1 MVVKAR
7 HKDNIDDNTPEGQAY
22 NRAYFPNLYKQLLR
36 EEVIECMDLYNQH
49 AHLLDKIVTHTEH
62 VNESSQPAVTLA
74 RKLGYDQVADNILKN
89 RPLHMRNSV

>member
-36 EEVIECMDLYNQH
+36 EEVIEVLN
-49 AHLLDKIVTHTEH
+49 LLSLLLENWVMI
-62 VNESSQPAVTLA
+62 
-74 RKLGYDQVADNILKN
+74 KLQIIY
-89 RPLHMRNSV
+89 

>member
-36 EEVIECMDLYNQH
+36 R
-49 AHLLDKIVTHTEH
+49 
-62 VNESSQPAVTLA
+62 S
-74 RKLGYDQVADNILKN
+74 N
-89 RPLHMRNSV
+89 RMYGPI